1 MIKRGV
7 CIETSEKVEAPTLKD
22 SRYTRNI
29 MEGEWESDIK
39 GQPESRMEL
48 TYEREWDY
56 ELDQILEAIKEK
68 GAKTIGLQFPEGLKR
83 RGPAIVNDLKEKL
96 PKEVVVAISGQPC
109 YGACD
114 LDMHLLKRSDLFV
127 HFGHSPMKTSE
138 KIIYVP
144 LYSNVEVVPI
154 MKLALKELEIPS
166 SNPDVGLVTT
176 TQHQN
181 RFEEMKKF
189 LEVEGYTVHTRRG
202 DERLTHEGQV
212 LGCNYASADVDAS
225 QIMYVG
231 GGKFHPLGLAM
242 VHRDKRVVIADPVN
256 NLVSIADADK
266 FIKQR
271 YAAIHKAMGAK
282 TWGII
287 YCTKIGQGRWELAEE
302 IIEDNENA
310 YVITLDEITPDR
322 LLNFKLDAFVNT
334 GCPRISTDDGPR
346 FKKPM
351 LTPQEY
357 WIATGRDPLES
368 LAFDTFHGTW

>member
-154 MKLALKELEIPS
+154 MKLALKELESPS

-181 RFEEMKKF
+181 KFEEMRKF
-189 LEVEGYTVHTRRG
+189 LEDEGYTVHTRRG

-357 WIATGRDPLES
+357 WIATGREPLES

>member
-154 MKLALKELEIPS
+154 MKLALKELESPS

-181 RFEEMKKF
+181 KFEEMRKF
-189 LEVEGYTVHTRRG
+189 LEDEGYTVHTRRG

-212 LGCNYASADVDAS
+212 LGCNYASAEVDAS

-357 WIATGRDPLES
+357 WIATGREPLES

>member
-7 CIETSEKVEAPTLKD
+7 CTKINKKVEAPTLKD

-96 PKEVVVAISGQPC
+96 PKDVVVAISGQPC

-154 MKLALKELEIPS
+154 MKLALKELESPS
-166 SNPDVGLVTT
+166 LDPDVGLVTT
-176 TQHQN
+176 NQHQN
-181 RFEEMKKF
+181 RFGEMRKY
-189 LEVEGYTVHTRRG
+189 LEDEGYTVHTRRG

-212 LGCNYASADVDAS
+212 LGCNYASAEVDAS

-357 WIATGRDPLES
+357 WIATGREPLES